1 MHYPE
6 KEVTE
11 ISCII
16 EYLSEYCSN
25 TLTCLEIFSCYHF
38 LISPQIT
45 SKSQVSSFKCQAT
58 MVTSFQVAQL
68 DLSCYSLP
76 LKAFVGGQ
84 FVDSVG
90 HEKHT
95 LISAVNDDV
104 VTTGINSP
112 M

>member
-1 MHYPE
+1 
-6 KEVTE
+6 
-11 ISCII
+11 
-16 EYLSEYCSN
+16 
-25 TLTCLEIFSCYHF
+25 
-38 LISPQIT
+38 
-45 SKSQVSSFKCQAT
+45 

-104 VTTGINSP
+104 VTTGISSP

>member
-1 MHYPE
+1 
-6 KEVTE
+6 
-11 ISCII
+11 
-16 EYLSEYCSN
+16 
-25 TLTCLEIFSCYHF
+25 
-38 LISPQIT
+38 
-45 SKSQVSSFKCQAT
+45 

>member
-45 SKSQVSSFKCQAT
+45 SKSQAT